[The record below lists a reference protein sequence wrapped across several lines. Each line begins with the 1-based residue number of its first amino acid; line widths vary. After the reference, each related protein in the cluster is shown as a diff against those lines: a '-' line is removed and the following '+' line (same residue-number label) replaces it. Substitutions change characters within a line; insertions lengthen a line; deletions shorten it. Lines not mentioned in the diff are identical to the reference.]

1 MSGMNNPKCA
11 RCIKPVDEFD
21 MQGDRDVVVFVSKC
35 HGQTEAYH
43 VPRMALIYGDAAEP
57 EEAFVRAKLIS
68 DDDVRWIERSERTFF
83 ELVGRGLVACEDRG
97 EYWCVLAPEP
107 VRRVY
112 SFHSEKCERRRLAR
126 RGHRGRRGSRRIT
139 MGQAMDSLI
148 PRRQLITLKGHQ
160 FGRMAKREMWRT
172 PKELWPSVRRV
183 ATVYVEEG
191 KNIPDETRAYLEAV
205 LERAVIRAA
214 R

>member
-1 MSGMNNPKCA
+1 
-11 RCIKPVDEFD
+11 
-21 MQGDRDVVVFVSKC
+21 
-35 HGQTEAYH
+35 
-43 VPRMALIYGDAAEP
+43 
-57 EEAFVRAKLIS
+57 
-68 DDDVRWIERSERTFF
+68 
-83 ELVGRGLVACEDRG
+83 
-97 EYWCVLAPEP
+97 
-107 VRRVY
+107 
-112 SFHSEKCERRRLAR
+112 
-126 RGHRGRRGSRRIT
+126 
-139 MGQAMDSLI
+139 MDSLI

-172 PKELWPSVRRV
+172 PKELWLVRRV